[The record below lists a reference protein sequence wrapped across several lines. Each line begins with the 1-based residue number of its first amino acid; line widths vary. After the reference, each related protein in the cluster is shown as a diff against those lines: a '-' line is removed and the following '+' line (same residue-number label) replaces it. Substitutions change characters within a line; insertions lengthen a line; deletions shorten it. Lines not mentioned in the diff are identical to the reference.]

1 VQVKIFGR
9 KFPDLRLQNFF
20 IFAPFSRR
28 LTHKPKFPSLT
39 FQRTHTMSK
48 TKVTKVKTGSV
59 PVPAKKG
66 GDGGRITKPSAKV
79 EKSKAVA
86 KAAVAAAATKK
97 GLVKPVKVQP
107 FAVVLI
113 PSQEEKKGKKKAVDE
128 GSDEDIESSED
139 TENSSEEE
147 EDSSEEDED
156 SDSDSDSDEEEAK
169 PAAKPV
175 IKAVAKAESSDED
188 EDSDEVQTILFE
200 RG

>member
-1 VQVKIFGR
+1 MQVKIFIGR
-9 KFPDLRLQNFF
+9 KFPDLRLHHFF
-20 IFAPFSRR
+20 IFAAFSRR

-48 TKVTKVKTGSV
+48 TKVTKVKTGSE

-113 PSQEEKKGKKKAVDE
+113 PLQEEKKGKKKAVDE
-128 GSDEDIESSED
+128 DSDEDIR
-139 TENSSEEE
+139 SSEEE

-156 SDSDSDSDEEEAK
+156 NDSDSDSDEEEAK

-188 EDSDEVQTILFE
+188 EDSDEVQTLLFE
-200 RG
+200 HG